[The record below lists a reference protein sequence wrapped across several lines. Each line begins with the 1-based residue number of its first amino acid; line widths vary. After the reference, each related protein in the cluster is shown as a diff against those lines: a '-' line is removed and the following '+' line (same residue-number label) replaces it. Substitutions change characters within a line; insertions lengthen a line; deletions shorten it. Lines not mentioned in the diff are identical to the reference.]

1 MSDGITLTGM
11 VLSSMP
17 IGDYDKRIVL
27 LTRERGKI
35 AAFARGARRPKSV
48 LLGASRLMAF
58 GSFDLYEGRD
68 SYTLRSARIQDYFD
82 ELSKDLEQIGY
93 GSYFLEVAAT
103 YTVEGVESSSVLTL
117 LYLSLKALQKKS
129 IPKLLVRYVFEL
141 RMMVENGVYNLEPP
155 IPVSDSTAYTI
166 YHVGTAPL
174 AKLYTFSVSDQVLEE
189 LGKCLE
195 IYRPRYLE
203 GRFTSLD
210 ILKSLE

>member
-11 VLSSMP
+11 VLSAMP

-35 AAFARGARRPKSV
+35 AAFARGARRQKSV
-48 LLGASRLMAF
+48 LLGPTRPMAF
-58 GSFDLYEGRD
+58 GSFDLYVGRD

-82 ELSKDLEQIGY
+82 ELSRDLEQIGY
-93 GSYFLEVAAT
+93 GSYFLEVAAA
-103 YTVEGVESSSVLTL
+103 YTVEGVEASAILTL
-117 LYLSLKALQKKS
+117 LYLSLKALQKPS

-141 RMMVENGVYNLEPP
+141 RLMVENGVYVLKPP
-155 IPVSDSTAYTI
+155 MAVCDSTAYAI
-166 YHVGTAPL
+166 YYIGTAPL
-174 AKLYTFSVSDQVLEE
+174 AKLYTFSVSDQVLDE

-203 GRFTSLD
+203 GHFTSLD